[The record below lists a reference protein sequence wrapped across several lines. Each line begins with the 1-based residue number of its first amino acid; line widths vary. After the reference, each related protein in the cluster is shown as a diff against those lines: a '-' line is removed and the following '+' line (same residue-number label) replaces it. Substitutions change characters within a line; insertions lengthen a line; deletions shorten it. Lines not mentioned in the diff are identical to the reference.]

1 MKRTC
6 LFILLTCIL
15 ISCSGIK
22 SITVKEGYFP
32 VLGTIGKEQGGILK
46 TKFESIG
53 HPSFSTPIALS
64 IQTIPFDK
72 NTFKKYQNV
81 RESSGFK
88 STVNYVD
95 SLESKPNFVQLSIS
109 DKVGLKKALNEEI
122 NKEVRNYLEKDLDS
136 KLVSTIAM
144 VPDEKT
150 ANELNRADGL
160 FLTNGV
166 HGSLQIL
173 AVNGDKRNYIHIPKD
188 QLFDYSLMG
197 ICWGEDIYGNPMIAT
212 FNENGKCP
220 AGTEKDPKKLKKEQ
234 SYLKL

>member
-1 MKRTC
+1 MKRTYF
-6 LFILLTCIL
+6 FILLSCIQ

-22 SITVKEGYFP
+22 SVTVKEGYFP

-46 TKFESIG
+46 TEFQSIG
-53 HPSFSTPIALS
+53 YPSFAIPMELS

-72 NTFKKYQNV
+72 STFKKYQNV
-81 RESSGFK
+81 RESSGET
-88 STVNYVD
+88 SSINNVD
-95 SLESKPNFVQLSIS
+95 SLESIPNFIQLTIS
-109 DKVGLKKALNEEI
+109 DKVGLKKALNDEI
-122 NKEVRNYLEKDLDS
+122 NREVRNYLEMDLDS
-136 KLVSTIAM
+136 KLVSKIAI
-144 VPDEKT
+144 VLDEKT
-150 ANELNRADGL
+150 TNGLNSADGL

-188 QLFDYSLMG
+188 ELFDYRLMG

-220 AGTEKDPKKLKKEQ
+220 AGTEKNPSKLKKEQ

>member
-1 MKRTC
+1 MKKTY

-15 ISCSGIK
+15 ISCSSIK

-46 TKFESIG
+46 TEFQSIG
-53 HPSFSTPIALS
+53 HPSFATPIALS

-81 RESSGFK
+81 RESIGETS
-88 STVNYVD
+88 SINYVD
-95 SLESKPNFVQLSIS
+95 SLESNPNFIQLSIS
-109 DKVGLKKALNEEI
+109 DKVGVKKALNEEI
-122 NKEVRNYLEKDLDS
+122 NREVRNYLEKDLDS

-144 VPDEKT
+144 APDEKT
-150 ANELNRADGL
+150 AKELNNADGL

-173 AVNGDKRNYIHIPKD
+173 AVNGDKHNYVHIPKD
-188 QLFDYSLMG
+188 ELFDYSLMG
-197 ICWGEDIYGNPMIAT
+197 ICWGEDIYGKPMIAT

-220 AGTEKDPKKLKKEQ
+220 MGTKKDPKKLKKEQ